1 MSRALPAALL
11 LVFGI
16 AFGHAAL
23 GGGLLVYD
31 DHPGQLYRL
40 HHALVFGP
48 APWRFD
54 PGWWAGYAELQFYP
68 PGLAWLGWLL
78 HQISWGALGAETA
91 YQVLLWLA
99 WLLPGL
105 TTFALLSRL
114 LGNGW
119 LALPGAFIAMTLSA
133 GSRSGVEEGLRWGL
147 VAARLGWSL
156 LPVLGLSLVRWVE
169 GSSRLPLLAP
179 PLLAAVILLHP
190 AHAPAAILLLV
201 TGAWLGVGGRR
212 ARVRQGVL
220 VAALGLGLA
229 TLWLL
234 PLLAHLRMALPLA
247 WGDAS
252 VPALLRVLALQPLV
266 WLFVLGWLAAWV
278 SLSQGGA
285 GAAPLRVGSARLR
298 LRLTRHS
305 PPSPHRQLARPCSN
319 SSNSRELLTRWI
331 LWWAP
336 AMVAAVALDAL
347 VAAPLGLFWLPADR
361 LMDGLLLALLVG
373 ASLAVSSLTARLPRV
388 RPPFA
393 AAAVVLACIVLSW
406 GSLAS
411 GEPSLSLWP
420 RRGQWPKYEEVVRG
434 SRLDALWQALR
445 EAPPGRVLFLRSGLT
460 LEYRPEWWRP
470 HTHLTALTPLRAGRE
485 IINGTFTHPAPV
497 AGFFYTGSAPSRPIT
512 TLVERRDGVTLFG
525 QPLEALSAEEFA
537 AHCARLEVSAV
548 VATDE
553 DVGRLPFLEGNH
565 AFTAPTLIGPFRV
578 YLAREPRSLPV
589 PVGLQVW
596 RLHAAPGSGAFTPT
610 GFAYSPLM
618 TATAGGA
625 ALLARRGGFGMLE
638 VERPLGGAGNITLT
652 HVPGWAE
659 WTGALLSALSAAALM
674 ASGILLVNHGRHPH
688 DASA

>member
-11 LVFGI
+11 LVYGI

-40 HHALVFGP
+40 HHALAFGP

-78 HQISWGALGAETA
+78 HQVSWGALGAEAA

-156 LPVLGLSLVRWVE
+156 LPLLGLSLIRWVE
-169 GSSRLPLLAP
+169 GSSRLPLLAA

-190 AHAPAAILLLV
+190 AHAPAALLLLLMGV
-201 TGAWLGVGGRR
+201 WLGVGGRR
-212 ARVRQGVL
+212 ARVRQGAL
-220 VAALGLGLA
+220 IAALGLGLA
-229 TLWLL
+229 ALWLL

-252 VPALLRVLALQPLV
+252 PRALLRMLALQPLV
-266 WLFVLGWLAAWV
+266 WLFVLGWLAAWISPTSAGQASRVTGGGV
-278 SLSQGGA
+278 SGEERRPLPPDSQTE
-285 GAAPLRVGSARLR
+285 SA
-298 LRLTRHS
+298 T
-305 PPSPHRQLARPCSN
+305 
-319 SSNSRELLTRWI
+319 LTRWI
-331 LWWAP
+331 LSWAP
-336 AMVAAVALDAL
+336 AMAVVVALDAL
-347 VAAPLGLFWLPADR
+347 VAAPLGLLWLPADR

-373 ASLAVSSLTARLPRV
+373 ASLAVSPLTARFPRL
-388 RPPFA
+388 RPPSV
-393 AAAVVLACIVLSW
+393 AAAVVLACIVLSR
-406 GSLAS
+406 GSLAP

-420 RRGQWPKYEEVVRG
+420 LRDQWPKYEEVVRG

-445 EAPPGRVLFLRSGLT
+445 EAPPGRALFLRSAIT

-470 HTHLTALTPLRAGRE
+470 HTHLTALTPLGAGRD

-497 AGFFYTGSAPSRPIT
+497 AGFFYTGSAAPRPVT

-525 QPLEALSAEEFA
+525 RPLEVLSVEEFT
-537 AHCARLEVSAV
+537 AHCERLKVSAV

-553 DVGRLPFLEGNH
+553 DAGRLAFLEENR
-565 AFTAPTLIGPFRV
+565 AFTTPALIGPFRV
-578 YLAREPRSLPV
+578 YLTRESRPLPV

-596 RLHAAPGSGAFTPT
+596 RFQAARGSGAFTST

-618 TATAGGA
+618 TATAGGG
-625 ALLARRGGFGMLE
+625 ALRARRDGFGMLE
-638 VERPLGGAGNITLT
+638 VERPPGSLGDITLT
-652 HVPGWAE
+652 HAPGWAE
-659 WTGALLSALSAAALM
+659 WTGALVSALSALVLM
-674 ASGILLVNHGRHPH
+674 ALRHPRLLG
-688 DASA
+688 DG

>member
-1 MSRALPAALL
+1 VSRALPAVLL
-11 LVFGI
+11 LVYGI

-40 HHALVFGP
+40 HHALAFGP

-78 HQISWGALGAETA
+78 HQVSWGALGAEAA
-91 YQVLLWLA
+91 YQLLLWLA

-105 TTFALLSRL
+105 ATFALLSRL

-119 LALPGAFIAMTLSA
+119 LALPGAFIALTLSA

-147 VAARLGWSL
+147 VAARLGWGL
-156 LPVLGLSLVRWVE
+156 LPLLGLSLIRWVE
-169 GSSRLPLLAP
+169 GSSRLPFLAA

-201 TGAWLGVGGRR
+201 MGAWLGVGGRR
-212 ARVRQGVL
+212 ARVRQGAL

-229 TLWLL
+229 ALWLL

-252 VPALLRVLALQPLV
+252 APALLRVLALQPLV
-266 WLFVLGWLAAWV
+266 WLFVLGWLA

-285 GAAPLRVGSARLR
+285 GAAP
-298 LRLTRHS
+298 
-305 PPSPHRQLARPCSN
+305 PPTPPHRPLARSGSN
-319 SSNSRELLTRWI
+319 SSNSRELLTRWV
-331 LWWAP
+331 LSWAP
-336 AMVAAVALDAL
+336 AMVAVVVLDAL
-347 VAAPLGLFWLPADR
+347 VAAPLGLLWLPADR
-361 LMDGLLLALLVG
+361 LMDGLLLTLLMG
-373 ASLAVSSLTARLPRV
+373 ASLAMSSLTARLPGL

-393 AAAVVLACIVLSW
+393 AAAMVLACIVLSG
-406 GSLAS
+406 GSLAPD
-411 GEPSLSLWP
+411 EPSLSLWP

-497 AGFFYTGSAPSRPIT
+497 AGFFYTGSAASGPIT
-512 TLVERRDGVTLFG
+512 MLVERRDGVTLFG
-525 QPLEALSAEEFA
+525 QPLEALSADEFA

-553 DVGRLPFLEGNH
+553 DIGRLAFLEGH
-565 AFTAPTLIGPFRV
+565 QAFTAPTLIGPFRV
-578 YLAREPRSLPV
+578 YLARERRSLPV
-589 PVGLQVW
+589 PVGFQVW
-596 RLHAAPGSGAFTPT
+596 RLHAAPGSGAFTAT

-618 TATAGGA
+618 TATAAAGA
-625 ALLARRGGFGMLE
+625 LHARRDGFGMLE
-638 VERPLGGAGNITLT
+638 VERLPGGASDIILT
-652 HVPGWAE
+652 QAPGWAE
-659 WTGALLSALSAAALM
+659 WAGGLLSALSAAVLM
-674 ASGILLVNHGRHPH
+674 ARGIVLVNLGRHPH

>member
-1 MSRALPAALL
+1 VSRALPAALL
-11 LVFGI
+11 LVYGI

-40 HHALVFGP
+40 HHALTFGP

-78 HQISWGALGAETA
+78 HEVSWGALSAEAA

-105 TTFALLSRL
+105 TTFALLSRV

-156 LPVLGLSLVRWVE
+156 LPLLGVSLIRWVE
-169 GSSRLPLLAP
+169 GRSRLPLLAA
-179 PLLAAVILLHP
+179 PLLATVILLHP
-190 AHAPAAILLLV
+190 AHAPAALLLIFM
-201 TGAWLGVGGRR
+201 GAWLGVGERR
-212 ARVRQGVL
+212 ARVRQGAL
-220 VAALGLGLA
+220 VTALGLGLA
-229 TLWLL
+229 AVWLL

-252 VPALLRVLALQPLV
+252 PPALLRVLALQPLV
-266 WLFVLGWLAAWV
+266 WLFALGWLGY
-278 SLSQGGA
+278 LSQGGA
-285 GAAPLRVGSARLR
+285 DAAP
-298 LRLTRHS
+298 
-305 PPSPHRQLARPCSN
+305 PPTPPHRPLARPGPN
-319 SSNSRELLTRWI
+319 SNSREVLTRWI

-336 AMVAAVALDAL
+336 AMAAVVALDAL
-347 VAAPLGLFWLPADR
+347 VAAPLGLLWLPADR
-361 LMDGLLLALLVG
+361 LLDGLLLALLMG
-373 ASLAVSSLTARLPRV
+373 ASLAMSSLTARLPGL

-393 AAAVVLACIVLSW
+393 AAAVILACVVLSG
-406 GSLAS
+406 GSLAPD
-411 GEPSLSLWP
+411 EPSLTLWP

-445 EAPPGRVLFLRSGLT
+445 EAPPGRALFLRSGLA

-470 HTHLTALTPLRAGRE
+470 HTHLTALTPLRAGRD

-497 AGFFYTGSAPSRPIT
+497 AGFFYTGSAASRPIT

-525 QPLEALSAEEFA
+525 QPVEGLSADEFA
-537 AHCARLEVSAV
+537 AHCERLGVSAV

-553 DVGRLPFLEGNH
+553 DVGRLAFLEGNR
-565 AFTAPTLIGPFRV
+565 AFTAPILIGPFRV
-578 YLAREPRSLPV
+578 YLAREPRPLAV

-596 RLHAAPGSGAFTPT
+596 KLQAAPGSGAFTPT
-610 GFAYSPLM
+610 AFAYSPLM
-618 TATAGGA
+618 AATSAGGA
-625 ALLARRGGFGMLE
+625 LRARRDGFGMLE
-638 VERPLGGAGNITLT
+638 VERPPGGPGDITLT
-652 HVPGWAE
+652 HAPGWAE
-659 WTGALLSALSAAALM
+659 RTGVLLSALSGLTLM
-674 ASGILLVNHGRHPH
+674 ALSSAAGHRMMRRHE
-688 DASA
+688 A

>member
-1 MSRALPAALL
+1 VSRALPAALL
-11 LVFGI
+11 LAYGI

-40 HHALVFGP
+40 HHALTFGP

-78 HQISWGALGAETA
+78 HQGSWGALGAEAA
-91 YQVLLWLA
+91 YRVLLWLA

-156 LPVLGLSLVRWVE
+156 LPLLGLSLARWVE
-169 GSSRLPLLAP
+169 GRSRLPLLTA

-190 AHAPAAILLLV
+190 AHAPAAFLLLV
-201 TGAWLGVGGRR
+201 MGAWLGVGGRR
-212 ARVRQGVL
+212 ARVRQGAL
-220 VAALGLGLA
+220 VAALGLSLA
-229 TLWLL
+229 ALWLL

-252 VPALLRVLALQPLV
+252 VPSLLRVLALQPLV
-266 WLFVLGWLAAWV
+266 WLFALGWLAAWISLKSAGKDSRVTGGV
-278 SLSQGGA
+278 SGEERRPLPPDSQTERA
-285 GAAPLRVGSARLR
+285 
-298 LRLTRHS
+298 T
-305 PPSPHRQLARPCSN
+305 
-319 SSNSRELLTRWI
+319 LTRWI
-331 LWWAP
+331 LSWAP
-336 AMVAAVALDAL
+336 ALVAVVALDAL
-347 VAAPLGLFWLPADR
+347 VAAPLGLLWLPADR

-373 ASLAVSSLTARLPRV
+373 ASLAVSSLTARLPRLP
-388 RPPFA
+388 PPFA
-393 AAAVVLACIVLSW
+393 AAAVVLACIVLSG

-420 RRGQWPKYEEVVRG
+420 RRGQWPKYEEVARG

-445 EAPPGRVLFLRSGLT
+445 EAPPGRVLFLRSAVT

-470 HTHLTALTPLRAGRE
+470 HTHVTALTPLRAGRD

-497 AGFFYTGSAPSRPIT
+497 AGFFYTGSAAPRPIT

-525 QPLEALSAEEFA
+525 RPLVTLTPDEFA
-537 AHCARLEVSAV
+537 AYCARLEVSAV

-553 DVGRLPFLEGNH
+553 DVGRLPFLEGNQT
-565 AFTAPTLIGPFRV
+565 FTGPALIGPFRL
-578 YLAREPRSLPV
+578 YQTRDPRPLPV
-589 PVGLQVW
+589 AAGFQIW
-596 RLHAAPGSGAFTPT
+596 RLDPARRSGAFIST
-610 GFAYSPLM
+610 GLAYSPLM
-618 TATAGGA
+618 AAMVGGSV
-625 ALLARRGGFGMLE
+625 LPVRRDGFGMLE
-638 VERPLGGAGNITLT
+638 VALPPGDVGAITLT
-652 HVPGWAE
+652 HAPGLAE
-659 WTGALLSALSAAALM
+659 WTGVLLSVLSG
-674 ASGILLVNHGRHPH
+674 ASLIAFAILLVNASKHPH

>member
-11 LVFGI
+11 LVYGI

-252 VPALLRVLALQPLV
+252 VPSLLRVLALQPLV
-266 WLFVLGWLAAWV
+266 WLFALGWLAAWKSAGQASRATGGGV
-278 SLSQGGA
+278 SGEERR
-285 GAAPLRVGSARLR
+285 PL
-298 LRLTRHS
+298 
-305 PPSPHRQLARPCSN
+305 PPDS
-319 SSNSRELLTRWI
+319 ERWI
-331 LWWAP
+331 LSWAP

>member
-1 MSRALPAALL
+1 VSRTLPAALL
-11 LVFGI
+11 LVYGI

-156 LPVLGLSLVRWVE
+156 LPLLGLSLVRWVE

-179 PLLAAVILLHP
+179 PLLAAVFLLHP
-190 AHAPAAILLLV
+190 AHAPAAILLLFM
-201 TGAWLGVGGRR
+201 GAWLGVGGRW

-220 VAALGLGLA
+220 VASLGLGLA
-229 TLWLL
+229 ALWLL

-266 WLFVLGWLAAWV
+266 WLFALGWLA

-285 GAAPLRVGSARLR
+285 GAAP
-298 LRLTRHS
+298 
-305 PPSPHRQLARPCSN
+305 PPTPPHRPLARPGPN
-319 SSNSRELLTRWI
+319 SNSREVLTHWI

-347 VAAPLGLFWLPADR
+347 VAAPLGLLWLPADR

-497 AGFFYTGSAPSRPIT
+497 AGFFYTGSAASRPIT

-525 QPLEALSAEEFA
+525 QPLEALSAEQFA

-553 DVGRLPFLEGNH
+553 DVGRLGFLEGH
-565 AFTAPTLIGPFRV
+565 QAFTAPTLIGPFRL
-578 YLAREPRSLPV
+578 YLTREPRSLPV

-596 RLHAAPGSGAFTPT
+596 RLHAPGSGGFTPT

-625 ALLARRGGFGMLE
+625 ALLARRDGFGMLE
-638 VERPLGGAGNITLT
+638 VERLPGGASDITLT

-659 WTGALLSALSAAALM
+659 WTGALLSALSAAVLM
-674 ASGILLVNHGRHPH
+674 ARGILLVNLGRHPH

>member
-1 MSRALPAALL
+1 VSRALPAALL
-11 LVFGI
+11 LVYGI

-40 HHALVFGP
+40 HHALTFGA

-78 HQISWGALGAETA
+78 HQGSWSVLGAEAA
-91 YQVLLWLA
+91 YRVLLWLA

-105 TTFALLSRL
+105 TTLALLSRL

-156 LPVLGLSLVRWVE
+156 LPLLGLSLARWVE
-169 GSSRLPLLAP
+169 GRSRLPLFAA

-190 AHAPAAILLLV
+190 AHAPAAFLLLV
-201 TGAWLGVGGRR
+201 MGAWLGVGGRR
-212 ARVRQGVL
+212 ARMRQGAL

-229 TLWLL
+229 ALWLL

-252 VPALLRVLALQPLV
+252 PRALLRVLALQPLV
-266 WLFVLGWLAAWV
+266 WLFALGWLAAWISLKSAGQASRVTGGGV
-278 SLSQGGA
+278 SGEERRPLPPDSQTE
-285 GAAPLRVGSARLR
+285 SA
-298 LRLTRHS
+298 T
-305 PPSPHRQLARPCSN
+305 
-319 SSNSRELLTRWI
+319 LTRWI
-331 LWWAP
+331 LSWAP
-336 AMVAAVALDAL
+336 ALVAVVALDAL
-347 VAAPLGLFWLPADR
+347 VAAPLGLLWLPADR

-373 ASLAVSSLTARLPRV
+373 ASLALSSLIARLPRL

-393 AAAVVLACIVLSW
+393 AAGAVLACIVLSG
-406 GSLAS
+406 GSLAWD
-411 GEPSLSLWP
+411 EPSLSLWP
-420 RRGQWPKYEEVVRG
+420 RRGQWPKYEEVARG

-445 EAPPGRVLFLRSGLT
+445 EAPPGRALFLRSGLT

-470 HTHLTALTPLRAGRE
+470 HTHLTALTPLRAGRD

-497 AGFFYTGSAPSRPIT
+497 AGFFYTGSAASRPIT

-525 QPLEALSAEEFA
+525 QPLEAVSAAEFA
-537 AHCARLEVSAV
+537 AHCARLKVSAV

-553 DVGRLPFLEGNH
+553 DVGRLAFLEGNQ
-565 AFTAPTLIGPFRV
+565 AFTAPALIGPFRV
-578 YLAREPRSLPV
+578 YLTREPRPLPV

-596 RLHAAPGSGAFTPT
+596 RLQAAPGSGAFTPT

-625 ALLARRGGFGMLE
+625 ALRARRDGFGMLE
-638 VERPLGGAGNITLT
+638 VERPPGGPGDITLT
-652 HVPGWAE
+652 HTPGWAE
-659 WTGALLSALSAAALM
+659 WTGVLLSTLSAAVLM
-674 ASGILLVNHGRHPH
+674 AVAFSLSPAAGIRMMRQHE
-688 DASA
+688 A

>member
-11 LVFGI
+11 LVYGI

-40 HHALVFGP
+40 HHALAFGP

-78 HQISWGALGAETA
+78 HQISWGALGAEAA
-91 YQVLLWLA
+91 YEVLLWLA

-119 LALPGAFIAMTLSA
+119 LALPGAFVAMTLSA

-156 LPVLGLSLVRWVE
+156 LPLLGLSLIRWVD
-169 GSSRLPLLAP
+169 GRSRLPLLAP

-201 TGAWLGVGGRR
+201 MGAWLGVGGRR
-212 ARVRQGVL
+212 ARVRQGAL
-220 VAALGLGLA
+220 VAALGLSLA
-229 TLWLL
+229 ALWLL
-234 PLLAHLRMALPLA
+234 PLLAHLGMALPLA

-252 VPALLRVLALQPLV
+252 IPALLRVLALQPLV
-266 WLFVLGWLAAWV
+266 WLFVLGWLAAW
-278 SLSQGGA
+278 SFLSQGEA
-285 GAAPLRVGSARLR
+285 GAAP
-298 LRLTRHS
+298 
-305 PPSPHRQLARPCSN
+305 PPTPPHRSRVWPGPQY
-319 SSNSRELLTRWI
+319 SNSRGQTESATLTRWI
-331 LWWAP
+331 LAWAP
-336 AMVAAVALDAL
+336 AMVAVVALDAL
-347 VAAPLGLFWLPADR
+347 VAAPLGLLWLPADR
-361 LMDGLLLALLVG
+361 LLDGLLLALLMG
-373 ASLAVSSLTARLPRV
+373 ASLAMSSLTARLPGL

-393 AAAVVLACIVLSW
+393 AAAMVLVCIVLSG
-406 GSLAS
+406 GSLAPD
-411 GEPSLSLWP
+411 EPSLSLWP

-497 AGFFYTGSAPSRPIT
+497 AGFFYTGSAASGPIT
-512 TLVERRDGVTLFG
+512 MLVERRDGVTLFG
-525 QPLEALSAEEFA
+525 QPLEALSADEFA

-553 DVGRLPFLEGNH
+553 DIGRLAFLEGHH

-578 YLAREPRSLPV
+578 YLTREPRSLPV

-596 RLHAAPGSGAFTPT
+596 RLHAPGSGAFTPT

-625 ALLARRGGFGMLE
+625 ALLARRDGFGMLE
-638 VERPLGGAGNITLT
+638 VERPPGGASDITLT

-659 WTGALLSALSAAALM
+659 WTGALLSALSAAMLTAR
-674 ASGILLVNHGRHPH
+674 GILLVNRGRHPH

>member
-1 MSRALPAALL
+1 MNRALPAALL
-11 LVFGI
+11 LVYGI

-40 HHALVFGP
+40 HHALAFGP

-78 HQISWGALGAETA
+78 HQISWGALGAEAA
-91 YQVLLWLA
+91 YEVLLWLA

-119 LALPGAFIAMTLSA
+119 LALPGAFVAMTLSA

-169 GSSRLPLLAP
+169 GSSRLPLLAA

-201 TGAWLGVGGRR
+201 MGAWLGVGGPR
-212 ARVRQGVL
+212 ARVCQGAL

-229 TLWLL
+229 ALWLL

-252 VPALLRVLALQPLV
+252 PPALLRVFVLQPLL
-266 WLFVLGWLAAWV
+266 WLFVLGWLAARISLTNAGQASRVTGGGV
-278 SLSQGGA
+278 SGEERR
-285 GAAPLRVGSARLR
+285 PLPPDSA
-298 LRLTRHS
+298 
-305 PPSPHRQLARPCSN
+305 
-319 SSNSRELLTRWI
+319 RWI
-331 LWWAP
+331 LSWAP
-336 AMVAAVALDAL
+336 AMVAVVALDAL
-347 VAAPLGLFWLPADR
+347 VAAPLGLLWLPADR

-373 ASLAVSSLTARLPRV
+373 ASLGVSSLTARLPRL

-393 AAAVVLACIVLSW
+393 AAVAILACIVLAW

-420 RRGQWPKYEEVVRG
+420 RRGEWPKYEEVARG

-445 EAPPGRVLFLRSGLT
+445 EAPPGRALFLRSGLT

-470 HTHLTALTPLRAGRE
+470 HTHLTALTPLRAGRD

-497 AGFFYTGSAPSRPIT
+497 AGFFYTGSAASRPIT

-525 QPLEALSAEEFA
+525 QPLEAVSADEFA
-537 AHCARLEVSAV
+537 SHCPRLKVSAI

-553 DVGRLPFLEGNH
+553 DVGRLGFLEGNQ
-565 AFTAPTLIGPFRV
+565 AFTAPALIGPFRV
-578 YLAREPRSLPV
+578 YLTRQPRPLPV
-589 PVGLQVW
+589 PVGLQAW
-596 RLHAAPGSGAFTPT
+596 RLQAAPGSDAFTPT

-618 TATAGGA
+618 TASAGGA
-625 ALLARRGGFGMLE
+625 ALRARRDGFGMLE
-638 VERPLGGAGNITLT
+638 VERPSGGPGNITLT
-652 HVPGWAE
+652 HAPGWVE
-659 WTGALLSALSAAALM
+659 WTGVLLSALSVTVLM
-674 ASGILLVNHGRHPH
+674 ARGILLVNLLRHPH
-688 DASA
+688 HASA

>member
-1 MSRALPAALL
+1 
-11 LVFGI
+11 
-16 AFGHAAL
+16 
-23 GGGLLVYD
+23 
-31 DHPGQLYRL
+31 
-40 HHALVFGP
+40 
-48 APWRFD
+48 
-54 PGWWAGYAELQFYP
+54 
-68 PGLAWLGWLL
+68 
-78 HQISWGALGAETA
+78 
-91 YQVLLWLA
+91 
-99 WLLPGL
+99 
-105 TTFALLSRL
+105 
-114 LGNGW
+114 
-119 LALPGAFIAMTLSA
+119 
-133 GSRSGVEEGLRWGL
+133 
-147 VAARLGWSL
+147 
-156 LPVLGLSLVRWVE
+156 
-169 GSSRLPLLAP
+169 
-179 PLLAAVILLHP
+179 
-190 AHAPAAILLLV
+190 
-201 TGAWLGVGGRR
+201 
-212 ARVRQGVL
+212 
-220 VAALGLGLA
+220 
-229 TLWLL
+229 
-234 PLLAHLRMALPLA
+234 
-247 WGDAS
+247 
-252 VPALLRVLALQPLV
+252 
-266 WLFVLGWLAAWV
+266 
-278 SLSQGGA
+278 
-285 GAAPLRVGSARLR
+285 
-298 LRLTRHS
+298 
-305 PPSPHRQLARPCSN
+305 
-319 SSNSRELLTRWI
+319 
-331 LWWAP
+331 
-336 AMVAAVALDAL
+336 MVAAVALDAL
-347 VAAPLGLFWLPADR
+347 VAAPLGLLWLPADR

-497 AGFFYTGSAPSRPIT
+497 AGFFYTGSAASRPIT

-565 AFTAPTLIGPFRV
+565 AFTAPTLLGPFRV
-578 YLAREPRSLPV
+578 YLAQEPRSLPV

-618 TATAGGA
+618 TATAGAGA
-625 ALLARRGGFGMLE
+625 LHARGDGFGMLE
-638 VERPLGGAGNITLT
+638 VERPPGGLGDITLT
-652 HVPGWAE
+652 QVPGWAE
-659 WTGALLSALSAAALM
+659 WTGGLLSALSAAVLM
-674 ASGILLVNHGRHPH
+674 ARGILLVNLGRHPH